1 MEKKTN
7 NFNQTFITFKFLD
20 YNKYSYYDY
29 IKLAYPTKLDT
40 IKITADTIRVK
51 VNDYSSFSFPF
62 NFTLSNSVTKRI
74 SRQFDF
80 EIYTNRDNMIYLFLN
95 DEFNYYQVELFAQI
109 NPPKEVL
116 SLQTKIRVNNKD
128 YLILIN
134 CIDTY
139 HSKFVCHL
147 CNFPLNFQFISPEVN
162 FLVDEADIKNHNKYK
177 MCLYYLKK
185 SKFHI
190 TCHAIDYELNSTKL
204 SKRIASMN
212 EDKVL
217 EFSRDLKGKVEDKL
231 EQHKDNMLEKN
242 MEDLMKAIENIY
254 KEELLM
260 NDERESIFMTFAEIS
275 IKSIKK
281 WNSKLYEIFSNVYYL
296 SLFFAHSN
304 KWRITEEEEE
314 SDEEDGDESDN
325 STENK
330 RIEKIKK
337 TYIKFYEFVTKR
349 EELLISIKDDKYEN
363 KLLKESLFI
372 SSFSLYI
379 NSKETQEELYYL
391 PQLVELSDLEE
402 NNFYYKAFSF
412 LHKIIDN
419 LNNTSYLVEPL
430 MLLNSNISE
439 DINLLNEDRK
449 EKQFEICIID
459 INSMKSEI
467 KHFIP
472 TSFYRWYSSSKVR
485 AFYQP
490 RGNILVINEKLLFN
504 KSKRKVDSSFIK
516 GGGLKTIRLTT
527 SVVFLLLHE
536 LLGHKKLAA
545 KNFSINSPDK
555 VLFNG
560 QFVSGGEAGEYIE
573 RYISSSEKLNFIKS
587 PLYVR
592 PFSIIKDTSLFTQ
605 KTNEA
610 LNQKIDDLIEE
621 NDKAIK
627 EKRKSKTIKS
637 DQKKER
643 NKSHYKFHY
652 LLGDR
657 LFTKMTIG
665 IPQF

>member
-1 MEKKTN
+1 MEKYKN
-7 NFNQTFITFKFLD
+7 HLNQTFITFKFLD
-20 YNKYSYYDY
+20 FNKFSYYDY

-40 IKITADTIRVK
+40 IKITSETIKVK
-51 VNDYSSFSFPF
+51 VNDYSSFSFLF

-109 NPPKEVL
+109 SPPKEVL

-128 YLILIN
+128 FLILIN
-134 CIDTY
+134 CIDIY

-147 CNFPLNFQFISPEVN
+147 YNFPLNFQFISPEVN
-162 FLVDEADIKNHNKYK
+162 FLVDEADLKNHNKYK
-177 MCLYYLKK
+177 MCLYYLKN

-217 EFSRDLKGKVEDKL
+217 EFIRDLKEKLEEKL
-231 EQHKDNMLEKN
+231 EQYKDNKYEQSK
-242 MEDLMKAIENIY
+242 EDLMKEIENIY
-254 KEELLM
+254 KGELLM
-260 NDERESIFMTFAEIS
+260 NKERECIFMTFAEIS

-304 KWRITEEEEE
+304 KWKITEEEEE
-314 SDEEDGDESDN
+314 SDEDGDDSDN

-330 RIEKIKK
+330 RLAQLERI
-337 TYIKFYEFVTKR
+337 YNKFYEFVTKR
-349 EELLISIKDDKYEN
+349 EELLMSIKDDNYEN

-379 NSKETQEELYYL
+379 NSKETEEETYYL
-391 PQLVELSDLEE
+391 PQLVELSDLGKT
-402 NNFYYKAFSF
+402 NFYYAAFSF

-419 LNNTSYLVEPL
+419 LDNTSYLVEPL

-459 INSMKSEI
+459 INSMKAEI
-467 KHFIP
+467 QHFIP

-490 RGNILVINEKLLFN
+490 RGNFLVINEKLLFN
-504 KSKRKVDSSFIK
+504 RSKRKVDSSFIK
-516 GGGLKTIRLTT
+516 GGGLKTTRLTT
-527 SVVFLLLHE
+527 SLVFLLLHE
-536 LLGHKKLAA
+536 LLGHKKLTA
-545 KNFSINSPDK
+545 KNFSVNSPEK

-573 RYISSSEKLNFIKS
+573 KYISSSEKLNFIKS
-587 PLYVR
+587 PMYVR

-621 NDKAIK
+621 NDKTIN
-627 EKRKSKTIKS
+627 EKRKNTMVIKS

-643 NKSHYKFHY
+643 YKSHNKFHY